1 MGIFDDK
8 NAGSEAGKA
17 LYSDAIALTL
27 YAYTP
32 TGQPLPATG
41 WAPIGATALGYQGNV
56 GAQGTFFGEKDG
68 FTSAEAEV
76 LGKYDAAGKLVGIGV
91 AFRGT
96 GGLGFSDTFG
106 DMKNNLLAA
115 VGPVDYA
122 KNYAKNAFDTLLKDV
137 AAFAIAHGLSA
148 KDVLISGHSL
158 GGLGVNSVAE
168 LSAGNWGGF
177 FKDAN
182 YVAFASPT
190 QSATGN
196 NVLNIG
202 YENDPV
208 FRALDGTTFSSG
220 SLGKHDGHQASA
232 TNNIVNFNE
241 NYASTAQNLVPFSIV
256 NPMSWSAHG
265 SVGYADGL
273 NRVIGS
279 SFYDLTSKDS
289 TLIVSNLEVSSRSK
303 TWVEDL
309 GRSGEPHTGSTFII
323 GTDSNDFLKGGAGND
338 FIEGRD
344 GNDRFRDDGGYNI
357 LLGGK
362 GSNTFELQ
370 KPLQNF
376 SFANDGDGTLYVRDA
391 YGGIS
396 LTRDIG
402 AIVSKESSGWWG
414 LTSKEITYTV
424 SANGLLNGSELT
436 HYNHSLNGDTYGNSL
451 AATVEGDWL
460 FGNAGNDL
468 LRSDK
473 SHVTFVGGAGNDV
486 MHSTGGGNN
495 TFLFSGAFGF
505 DAINGY
511 QGSDKLVFM
520 GVQGA
525 GQGYDYKQHA
535 TQSGHDTL
543 LKVGDFAVT
552 LVGVGLDNLSASSFT
567 FA

>member
-1 MGIFDDK
+1 MGLFDYK
-8 NAGSEAGKA
+8 NADGKA

-41 WAPIGATALGYQGNV
+41 WAPIGAKQLGYQGKV
-56 GAQGTFFGEKDG
+56 GAQGTFYGEKDG

-76 LGKYDAAGKLVGIGV
+76 LGKYDAAGKLIGIGI

-96 GGLGFSDTFG
+96 GGLGYSDTFG

-122 KNYAKNAFDTLLKDV
+122 TNYAKNAFDNLLKDV
-137 AAFAIAHGLSA
+137 AAFSIAHGLSA
-148 KDVLISGHSL
+148 KEVMVSGHSL
-158 GGLGVNSVAE
+158 GGLGVNSLAE
-168 LSAGNWGGF
+168 LSGSNWGGF

-182 YVAFASPT
+182 YIAFASPT

-208 FRALDGTTFSSG
+208 FRVLDGTTFSSG
-220 SLGKHDGHQASA
+220 SLGKHDGHQESA
-232 TNNIVNFNE
+232 TNNIVNFNDQ
-241 NYASTAQNLVPFSIV
+241 YASPSQNLVPFSIL
-256 NPMSWSAHG
+256 NPLNWSAHG
-265 SVGYADGL
+265 SLGYADGL
-273 NRVIGS
+273 NRVIDS
-279 SFYDLTSKDS
+279 RFYDLTDKDS
-289 TLIVSNLEVSSRSK
+289 TLIVSNLAESSRGK

-323 GTDSNDFLKGGAGND
+323 GTNSNDLLKGGAGND

-344 GNDRFRDDGGYNI
+344 GDDRFRDDGGYNL

-376 SFANDGDGTLYVRDA
+376 SVANDGDGTLYVRDA

-396 LTRDIG
+396 MTRDIG
-402 AIVSKESSGWWG
+402 ALVSKESGSWWG
-414 LTSKEITYTV
+414 SKEVTYSVT
-424 SANGLLNGSELT
+424 ANGLLNGGELT
-436 HYNHSLNGDTYGNSL
+436 HYNHSLNGDAYGNTL
-451 AATVEGDWL
+451 AASVDGDWL
-460 FGNAGNDL
+460 FGNAGDDL

-473 SHVTFVGGAGNDV
+473 SQVTFVGGAGNDV
-486 MHSTGGGNN
+486 MHASGGNN

-511 QGSDKLVFM
+511 QGSDKLVFL

-535 TQSGHDTL
+535 SQSGHDTV

-552 LVGVGLDNLSASSFT
+552 LVGVGLDSLSASGIT

>member
-1 MGIFDDK
+1 MGLFDYK
-8 NAGSEAGKA
+8 TAGGAAGKA

-32 TGQPLPATG
+32 TGKPLPATA
-41 WAPIGATALGYQGNV
+41 WAPIGATALGYQGKV
-56 GAQGTFFGEKDG
+56 SAQGSFFGEKDG

-76 LGKYDAAGKLVGIGV
+76 LGKYDAAGKLIGIGV

-96 GGLGFSDTFG
+96 GGLGYSDTFG
-106 DMKNNLLAA
+106 DIKNNLLAA
-115 VGPVDYA
+115 IGPVDYA

-137 AAFAIAHGLSA
+137 AAFAIAHGVGA

-168 LSAGNWGGF
+168 LSGDNWGGF
-177 FKDAN
+177 FKGAN

-190 QSATGN
+190 QSVSTS
-196 NVLNIG
+196 VLNIG

-220 SLGKHDGHQASA
+220 SVGKHDGYQASA
-232 TNNIVNFNE
+232 TNNIVNFNDH
-241 NYASTAQNLVPFSIV
+241 YASTAQNLVPFSIL

-265 SVGYADGL
+265 SLGYADGL
-273 NRVIGS
+273 NRVIDS
-279 SFYDLTSKDS
+279 KFYDLTSKDS
-289 TLIVSNLEVSSRSK
+289 TLIVSNLAVDSRGK

-323 GTDSNDFLKGGAGND
+323 GTDSNDLLKGGAGND

-402 AIVSKESSGWWG
+402 ALVSKEPGSWLGTKDVS
-414 LTSKEITYTV
+414 YTV
-424 SANGLLNGSELT
+424 TANGLLNGSELT
-436 HYNHSLNGDTYGNSL
+436 HYNHSLNGDAYGNTL
-451 AATVEGDWL
+451 AATLDGDWL
-460 FGNAGNDL
+460 FGNAGDDL

-486 MHSTGGGNN
+486 MHASGGNN
-495 TFLFSGAFGF
+495 TFLFSGAFGY

-543 LKVGDFAVT
+543 LKIGDFAVT
-552 LVGVGLDNLSASSFT
+552 LVGVGLDNLSASTIT

>member
-1 MGIFDDK
+1 MGLFDYK
-8 NAGSEAGKA
+8 NADGKA

-32 TGQPLPATG
+32 TGNPLPATA
-41 WAPIGATALGYQGNV
+41 WAPIGATQLGYQGKV
-56 GAQGTFFGEKDG
+56 GAQGTFYGEKEG

-76 LGKYDAAGKLVGIGV
+76 LGKYDVAGKLIGIGI

-96 GGLGFSDTFG
+96 GGLGYSDTFG

-122 KNYAKNAFDTLLKDV
+122 TNYAKNAFGNLLKDV

-148 KDVLISGHSL
+148 KDVMVSGHSL
-158 GGLGVNSVAE
+158 GGLGVNSLDE
-168 LSAGNWGGF
+168 LSGNNWGGF

-182 YVAFASPT
+182 YIAFASPT

-208 FRALDGTTFSSG
+208 FRVLDGTTFSSG
-220 SLGKHDGHQASA
+220 SLGKHDGHQDSA
-232 TNNIVNFNE
+232 TNNIVNFNDQ
-241 NYASTAQNLVPFSIV
+241 YASTAQNLVPFSIL
-256 NPMSWSAHG
+256 NPLNWSAHG
-265 SVGYADGL
+265 SLGYADGL
-273 NRVIGS
+273 NRVIDS
-279 SFYDLTSKDS
+279 RFYDLTDKDS
-289 TLIVSNLEVSSRSK
+289 TLIVSNLTEESRGK

-309 GRSGEPHTGSTFII
+309 GRSGEPHVGSTFII
-323 GTDSNDFLKGGAGND
+323 GTDSNDLLKGGAGND

-344 GNDRFRDDGGYNI
+344 GDDRFRDDGGYNL

-376 SFANDGDGTLYVRDA
+376 SFPNDGDGTLYVRDA
-391 YGGIS
+391 YGGLS
-396 LTRDIG
+396 MTRDIG
-402 AIVSKESSGWWG
+402 ALVSKEPGSWWG
-414 LTSKEITYTV
+414 SKEV
-424 SANGLLNGSELT
+424 SYSVTANGLLNGNELIQ
-436 HYNHSLNGDTYGNSL
+436 YNHSLNGDAYGNTL
-451 AATVEGDWL
+451 AASIDGDWL
-460 FGNAGNDL
+460 FGNAGDDL

-473 SHVTFVGGAGNDV
+473 SQVTFVGGAGNDV
-486 MHSTGGGNN
+486 MQASGGNN

-511 QGSDKLVFM
+511 QGSDKLLFM

-535 TQSGHDTL
+535 SQSGHDTV
-543 LKVGDFAVT
+543 LKIGDFAVT
-552 LVGVGLDNLSASSFT
+552 LIGVGVANLSDSSFV

>member
-1 MGIFDDK
+1 MGLFDYK
-8 NAGSEAGKA
+8 NAGSEAGKV

-27 YAYTP
+27 YAYAP
-32 TGQPLPATG
+32 TGQSLPANG
-41 WAPIGATALGYQGNV
+41 WAPIGANALGYQGKV
-56 GAQGTFFGEKDG
+56 GAQGTYFGEKDG

-76 LGKYDAAGKLVGIGV
+76 LGKYDAAGKLIGIGI

-96 GGLGFSDTFG
+96 GGLGYNDTFG

-122 KNYAKNAFDTLLKDV
+122 THYAKNAFDTLLGKV
-137 AAFAIAHGLSA
+137 AAFAIAYGLSA
-148 KDVLISGHSL
+148 EDVLVSGHSL

-168 LSAGNWGGF
+168 LSGNNWGGF
-177 FKDAN
+177 YKDAS

-190 QSATGN
+190 QSSTGN

-208 FRALDGTTFSSG
+208 FRVLDGTTFSSG
-220 SLGKHDGHQASA
+220 SLGKHDAHQASA
-232 TNNIVNFNE
+232 TNNIVNFNDH
-241 NYASTAQNLVPFSIV
+241 YASTAQNLVPFSIL
-256 NPMSWSAHG
+256 NPLNWSAHG
-265 SVGYADGL
+265 SLGYADGL
-273 NRVIGS
+273 NRVIDS
-279 SFYDLTSKDS
+279 RFYELTDKDS
-289 TLIVSNLEVSSRSK
+289 TLIVSNLSQSARGS

-323 GTDSNDFLKGGAGND
+323 GTDSGDLLKGGFGND

-344 GNDRFRDDGGYNI
+344 GNDRFRDDGGFNI
-357 LLGGK
+357 LSGGK
-362 GSNTFELQ
+362 GVNTFELQ

-376 SFANDGDGTLYVRDA
+376 SIANDGDGTLFVRDA

-396 LTRDIG
+396 MTRDIG
-402 AIVSKESSGWWG
+402 ALVGKESGSWWGSKEV
-414 LTSKEITYTV
+414 TYSVT
-424 SANGLLNGSELT
+424 ANGLLNDSELT
-436 HYNHSLNGDTYGNSL
+436 HYNHSLNGDALGNTLVAS
-451 AATVEGDWL
+451 VEGDWL
-460 FGNAGNDL
+460 FGHGGDDL

-473 SHVTFVGGAGNDV
+473 GQVTFVGGAGNDV
-486 MHSTGGGNN
+486 LHSGVGSN

-520 GVQGA
+520 GVEGA
-525 GQGYDYKQHA
+525 GQGYDYRQHA
-535 TQSGHDTL
+535 SQAGQDTL
-543 LKVGDFAVT
+543 LKVGDFSVT
-552 LVGVGLDNLSASSFT
+552 LVGVGLDNLSASGFV

>member
-1 MGIFDDK
+1 MGLFDYK
-8 NAGSEAGKA
+8 NAGGAAGKA

-41 WAPIGATALGYQGNV
+41 WAPIGATALGYQGKV
-56 GAQGTFFGEKDG
+56 SAQGSFFGEKDG

-76 LGKYDAAGKLVGIGV
+76 LGKYDAAGKLIGIGV

-96 GGLGFSDTFG
+96 GGLGYSDTFG
-106 DMKNNLLAA
+106 DIKNNLLAA
-115 VGPVDYA
+115 IGPVDYA

-137 AAFAIAHGLSA
+137 AAFAMAHGLSA

-168 LSAGNWGGF
+168 LSGDNWGGF
-177 FKDAN
+177 FKGAN

-190 QSATGN
+190 QSVST

-220 SLGKHDGHQASA
+220 SVGKHDGYQASA
-232 TNNIVNFNE
+232 TNNIVNFNDH
-241 NYASTAQNLVPFSIV
+241 YASTAQNLVPFSIL

-265 SVGYADGL
+265 SLGYADGL
-273 NRVIGS
+273 NRVIDS
-279 SFYDLTSKDS
+279 KFYDLTSKDS
-289 TLIVSNLEVSSRSK
+289 TLIVSNLTVDSRGK

-323 GTDSNDFLKGGAGND
+323 GTDSNDLLKGGAGND

-402 AIVSKESSGWWG
+402 ALVSKEPGSWLG
-414 LTSKEITYTV
+414 TKDVTYNVT
-424 SANGLLNGSELT
+424 ANGLLNGTELT
-436 HYNHSLNGDTYGNSL
+436 HYNHSLNGDAYGNTL
-451 AATVEGDWL
+451 AATVDGDWL
-460 FGNAGNDL
+460 FGNAGDDL

-486 MHSTGGGNN
+486 MHASGGNN

-511 QGSDKLVFM
+511 QGGDKLVFM

-535 TQSGHDTL
+535 TQSGHDTV
-543 LKVGDFAVT
+543 LKIGDFAVT
-552 LVGVGLDNLSASSFT
+552 LVGVGLDNLSASGIT

>member
-1 MGIFDDK
+1 MGLFDYK
-8 NAGSEAGKA
+8 NADGKA

-41 WAPIGATALGYQGNV
+41 WAPIGATQLGYQGKV
-56 GAQGTFFGEKDG
+56 GAQGTFYGEKDG

-76 LGKYDAAGKLVGIGV
+76 LGKYDGAGKLIGIGI

-96 GGLGFSDTFG
+96 GGLGYSDTFG

-122 KNYAKNAFDTLLKDV
+122 TNYAKNAFDNLLKDV
-137 AAFAIAHGLSA
+137 AAFAIAHGLGA
-148 KDVLISGHSL
+148 RDVLV
-158 GGLGVNSVAE
+158 GGLGVNSLAE
-168 LSAGNWGGF
+168 LSGNNWGGF
-177 FKDAN
+177 FKEAN

-208 FRALDGTTFSSG
+208 FRVLDGTTFSSG
-220 SLGKHDGHQASA
+220 SLGKHDGHQDSA
-232 TNNIVNFNE
+232 TNNIVNFNDQ
-241 NYASTAQNLVPFSIV
+241 YASTAQNLVPFSIL
-256 NPMSWSAHG
+256 NPLNWSAHG
-265 SVGYADGL
+265 SLGYADGL
-273 NRVIGS
+273 NRVIDS
-279 SFYDLTSKDS
+279 RFYDLTDKDS
-289 TLIVSNLEVSSRSK
+289 TLIVSNLTEESRGK

-309 GRSGEPHTGSTFII
+309 GRSGEPHVGSTFII
-323 GTDSNDFLKGGAGND
+323 GTDSNDLLKGGAGND

-344 GNDRFRDDGGYNI
+344 GDDRFRDDGGYNL

-376 SFANDGDGTLYVRDA
+376 SVANDGDGTLYVRDA
-391 YGGIS
+391 YGGLS
-396 LTRDIG
+396 MTRDIG
-402 AIVSKESSGWWG
+402 ALVSKEPGSWWG
-414 LTSKEITYTV
+414 SKEV
-424 SANGLLNGSELT
+424 SYSVTANGLLNGNELIQ
-436 HYNHSLNGDTYGNSL
+436 YNHSLNGDAYGNTL
-451 AATVEGDWL
+451 AASIDGDWL
-460 FGNAGNDL
+460 FGNAGDDL

-473 SHVTFVGGAGNDV
+473 SQVTFVGGAGNDV
-486 MHSTGGGNN
+486 MQASGGNN

-511 QGSDKLVFM
+511 QGSDKLLFM
-520 GVQGA
+520 GVEGA

-535 TQSGHDTL
+535 SQSGQDTV
-543 LKVGDFAVT
+543 LKIGDFAVT
-552 LVGVGLDNLSASSFT
+552 LVGVGLDNLSASGIT

>member
-1 MGIFDDK
+1 MGLFDYK
-8 NAGSEAGKA
+8 NAGSAAGKA

-32 TGQPLPATG
+32 TGQPLPATA
-41 WAPIGATALGYQGNV
+41 WAPIGAAALGYQGKV
-56 GAQGTFFGEKDG
+56 GPQGTFYGEKDG
-68 FTSAEAEV
+68 FTSAEAEI
-76 LGKYDAAGKLVGIGV
+76 LGKYDGAGQLIGLGI

-96 GGLGFSDTFG
+96 GGLGYSDTFG

-115 VGPVDYA
+115 VGPADYA
-122 KNYAKNAFDTLLKDV
+122 SNYAKNAFDTLLKSV

-148 KDVLISGHSL
+148 KDVLVSGHSL
-158 GGLGVNSVAE
+158 GGLGVNSLAE
-168 LSAGNWGGF
+168 LSGNNWGGF

-182 YVAFASPT
+182 YIAFASPT

-208 FRALDGTTFSSG
+208 FRVLDGTTFSSG
-220 SLGKHDGHQASA
+220 SLGKHDGHQDSA
-232 TNNIVNFNE
+232 TNNIVNFNDQ
-241 NYASTAQNLVPFSIV
+241 YASTAQNLVPFSIL
-256 NPMSWSAHG
+256 NPLNWSAHG
-265 SVGYADGL
+265 SLGYADGL
-273 NRVIGS
+273 NRVIDS
-279 SFYDLTSKDS
+279 RFYDLTDKDS
-289 TLIVSNLEVSSRSK
+289 TLIVSNLSESSRGT

-323 GTDSNDFLKGGAGND
+323 GTDSNDWLKGGAGND

-344 GNDRFRDDGGYNI
+344 GNDRFRDDGGYNL

-396 LTRDIG
+396 MTRDIG
-402 AIVSKESSGWWG
+402 ALVSKESGSWWG
-414 LTSKEITYTV
+414 SKEVTYNVT
-424 SANGLLNGSELT
+424 ANGLLNGTELT
-436 HYNHSLNGDTYGNSL
+436 HYNHSLNGDAYGNTLVAS
-451 AATVEGDWL
+451 VDGDWL
-460 FGNAGNDL
+460 FGNAGDDL

-473 SHVTFVGGAGNDV
+473 SHVTFVGGTGNDV
-486 MHSTGGGNN
+486 MHASGGGN

-525 GQGYDYKQHA
+525 GQGYDYTQHA
-535 TQSGHDTL
+535 SQAGNDTV
-543 LKVGDFAVT
+543 LKIGDYAVT
-552 LVGVGLDNLSASSFT
+552 LVGVGLDNLSASGIT

>member
-1 MGIFDDK
+1 MGIFDYKQAD
-8 NAGSEAGKA
+8 GKA
-17 LYSDAIALTL
+17 LYSDGIALTL

-32 TGQPLPATG
+32 TGQPLPATA
-41 WAPIGATALGYQGNV
+41 WAPIQAAALGYQGKV
-56 GAQGTFFGEKDG
+56 GAQGTFYGEKAG

-76 LGKYDAAGKLVGIGV
+76 LGKYDAAGKLIGIGI

-96 GGLGFSDTFG
+96 GGLGYVDTFG

-115 VGPVDYA
+115 IGPVDYA
-122 KNYAKNAFDTLLKDV
+122 KSYTKNAFDTLLKDV
-137 AAFAIAHGLSA
+137 AAFAIAHGITA
-148 KDVLISGHSL
+148 KDVLVSGHSL
-158 GGLGVNSVAE
+158 GGLGVNSLAE
-168 LSAGNWGGF
+168 LSANNWGGF

-190 QSATGN
+190 QSATGDR
-196 NVLNIG
+196 VLNIG

-208 FRALDGTTFSSG
+208 FRVLDGTTFSSG

-232 TNNIVNFNE
+232 TNNIVNFNDQ
-241 NYASTAQNLVPFSIV
+241 YASTAQNLLPSSIL
-256 NPMSWSAHG
+256 NPLNWSAHG
-265 SVGYADGL
+265 SLGYADGL
-273 NRVIGS
+273 NRVIDS
-279 SFYDLTSKDS
+279 HFYDLTSKDS
-289 TLIVSNLEVSSRSK
+289 TLVVSNLTESARGK

-309 GRSGEPHTGSTFII
+309 GRSGEPHIGSTFII
-323 GTDSNDFLKGGAGND
+323 GTDSNDLLKGGAGND

-362 GSNTFELQ
+362 GSNTLELQ

-376 SFANDGDGTLYVRDA
+376 SVANDGDGTLYVRDA

-396 LTRDIG
+396 MTRDIG
-402 AIVSKESSGWWG
+402 ALVGKESGSWWS
-414 LTSKEITYTV
+414 TQDVTYNVT
-424 SANGLLNGSELT
+424 ANGLLNGTELT
-436 HYNHSLNGDTYGNSL
+436 HYNHSLNGDAYGNTLTASID
-451 AATVEGDWL
+451 GDWL
-460 FGNAGNDL
+460 FGNAGDDL

-473 SHVTFVGGAGNDV
+473 SHVTFVGGTGNDV
-486 MHSTGGGNN
+486 MHTVGGQN

-505 DAINGY
+505 DSINGY

-520 GVQGA
+520 GIQGA

-535 TQSGHDTL
+535 SQSGHDTVL
-543 LKVGDFAVT
+543 EVGDFAVT
-552 LVGVGLDNLSASSFT
+552 LVGVGLDSLSASGIT

>member
-1 MGIFDDK
+1 MGLFDYK
-8 NAGSEAGKA
+8 NTGSAAGKA

-32 TGQPLPATG
+32 TGKPLPATG
-41 WAPIGATALGYQGNV
+41 WAPIAATALGYQGKV

-76 LGKYDAAGKLVGIGV
+76 LGKYDAAGKLIGMGV

-96 GGLGFSDTFG
+96 GGLGYSDTFG
-106 DMKNNLLAA
+106 DIKNNLLAA

-137 AAFAIAHGLSA
+137 AAFAIAHGLGA

-168 LSAGNWGGF
+168 LSGNNWGGF

-190 QSATGN
+190 QSAS
-196 NVLNIG
+196 VLNIG

-220 SLGKHDGHQASA
+220 SVGKHDDDKASA
-232 TNNIVNFNE
+232 TNNIVNFNDH
-241 NYASTAQNLVPFSIV
+241 YASTAQNLVPFSIL
-256 NPMSWSAHG
+256 NPLSWSAHG
-265 SVGYADGL
+265 SLGYADGL

-289 TLIVSNLEVSSRSK
+289 TLIVSTLEESSRSK

-309 GRSGEPHTGSTFII
+309 GRSGQPHVGTTFII
-323 GTDSNDFLKGGAGND
+323 GTDSSDLLKGGAGND

-362 GSNTFELQ
+362 GSNAFELQ

-414 LTSKEITYTV
+414 LTSKEITYSV
-424 SANGLLNGSELT
+424 SANGLLNGSQLT
-436 HYNHSLNGDTYGNSL
+436 HYNHSLNGDAYGNTL
-451 AATVEGDWL
+451 AATVDGDWL
-460 FGNAGNDL
+460 FGNAGDDL

-535 TQSGHDTL
+535 SQSGHDTV
-543 LKVGDFAVT
+543 LKIGDFAVT

>member
-1 MGIFDDK
+1 MGLFDYK
-8 NAGSEAGKA
+8 NAGGAAGKA

-32 TGQPLPATG
+32 TGKPLPATA
-41 WAPIGATALGYQGNV
+41 WAPIGATALGYQGKV
-56 GAQGTFFGEKDG
+56 SAQGSFFGEKDG

-76 LGKYDAAGKLVGIGV
+76 LGKYDAAGKLIGIGV

-96 GGLGFSDTFG
+96 GGLGYSDTFG
-106 DMKNNLLAA
+106 DIKNNLLAA
-115 VGPVDYA
+115 IGPVDYA

-137 AAFAIAHGLSA
+137 AAFAIAHGVGA

-168 LSAGNWGGF
+168 LSGGNWGGF
-177 FKDAN
+177 FKEAN

-190 QSATGN
+190 QSIST

-208 FRALDGTTFSSG
+208 FRALDGTTFSTG
-220 SLGKHDGHQASA
+220 SVGKHDGYQASA
-232 TNNIVNFNE
+232 TNNIVNFNDH
-241 NYASTAQNLVPFSIV
+241 YASTAQNLVPFSIL

-265 SVGYADGL
+265 SLGYADGL
-273 NRVIGS
+273 NREIDS
-279 SFYDLTSKDS
+279 KFYDLTSKDS
-289 TLIVSNLEVSSRSK
+289 TLIVSNLAVDSRGK

-309 GRSGEPHTGSTFII
+309 GRSGEPHIGSTFII
-323 GTDSNDFLKGGAGND
+323 GTDSNDLLKGGAGND

-402 AIVSKESSGWWG
+402 AIVSKEPGSWLG
-414 LTSKEITYTV
+414 SKDV
-424 SANGLLNGSELT
+424 SYNVTANGLLNGSELT
-436 HYNHSLNGDTYGNSL
+436 HYNHSLNGDAYGNTL
-451 AATVEGDWL
+451 AATVDGDWL
-460 FGNAGNDL
+460 FGNAGDDL

-486 MHSTGGGNN
+486 MHASGGNN

-552 LVGVGLDNLSASSFT
+552 LVGVGLDNLSTSSFT

>member
-1 MGIFDDK
+1 MGLFDYK
-8 NAGSEAGKA
+8 NAGSAAGKA

-32 TGQPLPATG
+32 TGQPLPATA
-41 WAPIGATALGYQGNV
+41 WAPIGAAALGYQGKV
-56 GAQGTFFGEKDG
+56 GPQGTFYGEKDG
-68 FTSAEAEV
+68 FTSAEAEI
-76 LGKYDAAGKLVGIGV
+76 LGKYDGAGQLIGLGI

-96 GGLGFSDTFG
+96 GGLGYSDTFG

-115 VGPVDYA
+115 VGPADYA
-122 KNYAKNAFDTLLKDV
+122 SNYAKNAFDTLLKSV

-148 KDVLISGHSL
+148 TDVLVSGHSL
-158 GGLGVNSVAE
+158 GGLGVNSLAE
-168 LSAGNWGGF
+168 LSGNNWGGF

-182 YVAFASPT
+182 YIAFASPT

-208 FRALDGTTFSSG
+208 FRVLDGTTFSSG
-220 SLGKHDGHQASA
+220 SLGKHDGHQDSA
-232 TNNIVNFNE
+232 TNNIVNFNDQ
-241 NYASTAQNLVPFSIV
+241 YASTAQNLVPFSIL
-256 NPMSWSAHG
+256 NPLNWSAHG
-265 SVGYADGL
+265 SLGYADGL
-273 NRVIGS
+273 NRVIDS
-279 SFYDLTSKDS
+279 RFYDLTDKDS
-289 TLIVSNLEVSSRSK
+289 TLIVSNLSESSRGT

-323 GTDSNDFLKGGAGND
+323 GTDSNDWLKGGAGND

-344 GNDRFRDDGGYNI
+344 GNDRFRDDGGYNL

-376 SFANDGDGTLYVRDA
+376 SFAHDGDGTLYVRDA

-396 LTRDIG
+396 MTRDIG
-402 AIVSKESSGWWG
+402 ALVSKESGSWWG
-414 LTSKEITYTV
+414 SKEVTYNVT
-424 SANGLLNGSELT
+424 ANGLLNGTELT
-436 HYNHSLNGDTYGNSL
+436 HYNHSLNGDAFSNTLVAS
-451 AATVEGDWL
+451 VDGDWL
-460 FGNAGNDL
+460 FGNAGDDL

-473 SHVTFVGGAGNDV
+473 SHVTFVGGTGNDV
-486 MHSTGGGNN
+486 MHASGGGN

-525 GQGYDYKQHA
+525 GQGYDYTQHA
-535 TQSGHDTL
+535 SQAGNDTV
-543 LKVGDFAVT
+543 LKIGDYAVT
-552 LVGVGLDNLSASSFT
+552 LVGVGLDNLSASGIT

>member
-1 MGIFDDK
+1 MGLFDYK
-8 NAGSEAGKA
+8 NAGSAAGKA

-32 TGQPLPATG
+32 TGQPLPATA
-41 WAPIGATALGYQGNV
+41 WAPIGAAALGYQGKV
-56 GAQGTFFGEKDG
+56 GPQGTFYGEKDG
-68 FTSAEAEV
+68 FTSAEAEI
-76 LGKYDAAGKLVGIGV
+76 LGKYDGAGQLIGLGI

-96 GGLGFSDTFG
+96 GGLGYSDTFG

-115 VGPVDYA
+115 VGPADYA
-122 KNYAKNAFDTLLKDV
+122 SNYAKNAFDTLLKSV

-148 KDVLISGHSL
+148 KDVLVSGHSL
-158 GGLGVNSVAE
+158 GGLGVNSLAE
-168 LSAGNWGGF
+168 LSGNNWGGF

-182 YVAFASPT
+182 YIAFASPT

-208 FRALDGTTFSSG
+208 FRVLDGTTFSSG
-220 SLGKHDGHQASA
+220 SLGKHDGHQDSA
-232 TNNIVNFNE
+232 TNNIVNFNDQ
-241 NYASTAQNLVPFSIV
+241 YASTAQNLVPFSIL
-256 NPMSWSAHG
+256 NPLNWSAHG
-265 SVGYADGL
+265 SLGYADGL
-273 NRVIGS
+273 NRVIDS
-279 SFYDLTSKDS
+279 RFYDLTDKDS
-289 TLIVSNLEVSSRSK
+289 TLIVSNLSESSRGT

-323 GTDSNDFLKGGAGND
+323 GTDSNDWLKGGAGND

-344 GNDRFRDDGGYNI
+344 GNDRFRDDGGYNL

-396 LTRDIG
+396 MTRDIG
-402 AIVSKESSGWWG
+402 ALVSKESGSWWG
-414 LTSKEITYTV
+414 SKEVTYNVT
-424 SANGLLNGSELT
+424 ANGLLNGTELT
-436 HYNHSLNGDTYGNSL
+436 HYNHSLNGDAFSNTLVAS
-451 AATVEGDWL
+451 VDGDWL
-460 FGNAGNDL
+460 FGNAGDDL

-473 SHVTFVGGAGNDV
+473 SHVTFVGGTGNDV
-486 MHSTGGGNN
+486 MHASGGGN

-525 GQGYDYKQHA
+525 GQGYDYTQHA
-535 TQSGHDTL
+535 SQAGNDTV
-543 LKVGDFAVT
+543 LKIGDYAVT
-552 LVGVGLDNLSASSFT
+552 LVGVGLDNLSASGIT

>member
-1 MGIFDDK
+1 MGLFDYKQAD
-8 NAGSEAGKA
+8 GKA

-32 TGQPLPATG
+32 TGQPLPTTA
-41 WAPIGATALGYQGNV
+41 WAPIQAAALGYQGKV
-56 GAQGTFFGEKDG
+56 GTQGTFYGEKDG

-76 LGKYDAAGKLVGIGV
+76 LGKYDAAGKLIGIGI

-96 GGLGFSDTFG
+96 GGLGYGDTFG

-115 VGPVDYA
+115 IGPVDYA
-122 KNYAKNAFDTLLKDV
+122 KNYTKNAFDTLLKDI
-137 AAFAIAHGLSA
+137 AAFAIAHSITA
-148 KDVLISGHSL
+148 KDVLVSGHSL
-158 GGLGVNSVAE
+158 GGLGVNSLAE
-168 LSAGNWGGF
+168 LSGNNWGGF

-208 FRALDGTTFSSG
+208 FRVLDGTTFSSG
-220 SLGKHDGHQASA
+220 SLGKHDGHQESA
-232 TNNIVNFNE
+232 TDNIVNFNDQ
-241 NYASTAQNLVPFSIV
+241 YASTAQNLVPFSIL
-256 NPMSWSAHG
+256 NPLNWSAHG
-265 SVGYADGL
+265 SLGYADGL
-273 NRVIGS
+273 NRVIDS

-289 TLIVSNLEVSSRSK
+289 TLIVSNLTESARGK

-309 GRSGEPHTGSTFII
+309 GRSGELHTGSTFII
-323 GTDSNDFLKGGAGND
+323 GTDSNDLLKGGAGND

-362 GSNTFELQ
+362 GSNTLELQ

-376 SFANDGDGTLYVRDA
+376 SVANDGDGTLYVRDA

-396 LTRDIG
+396 MTRDIG
-402 AIVSKESSGWWG
+402 ALVGKESGSWWS
-414 LTSKEITYTV
+414 TQDVTYNVT
-424 SANGLLNGSELT
+424 ANGLLNGTELT
-436 HYNHSLNGDTYGNSL
+436 HYNHSLNGDAYGNSL
-451 AATVEGDWL
+451 AASVDGDWL
-460 FGNAGNDL
+460 FGNAGDDL

-473 SHVTFVGGAGNDV
+473 SHVTFVGGTGNDA
-486 MHSTGGGNN
+486 MHTAGGQN

-511 QGSDKLVFM
+511 QGSDKLVFV

-525 GQGYDYKQHA
+525 GQGYDYTQHVSQA
-535 TQSGHDTL
+535 GHDTV

-552 LVGVGLDNLSASSFT
+552 LVGVGLDSLSASGIT

>member
-1 MGIFDDK
+1 MGLFDYKQAD
-8 NAGSEAGKA
+8 GKA

-32 TGQPLPATG
+32 TGQPLPATA
-41 WAPIGATALGYQGNV
+41 WVPIQAAALGYQGKV
-56 GAQGTFFGEKDG
+56 GAQGTFYGETVG

-76 LGKYDAAGKLVGIGV
+76 LGKYDASGKLIGIGI

-96 GGLGFSDTFG
+96 GGLGYGDTFG

-115 VGPVDYA
+115 IGPVDYA
-122 KNYAKNAFDTLLKDV
+122 KNYTKSAFDTLLKDV
-137 AAFAIAHGLSA
+137 AAFAIAHGITA
-148 KDVLISGHSL
+148 KDVLVSGHSL
-158 GGLGVNSVAE
+158 GGLGVNSLAE
-168 LSAGNWGGF
+168 LSGNNWGGF

-208 FRALDGTTFSSG
+208 FRVLDGTTFSSG
-220 SLGKHDGHQASA
+220 SLGKHDGHQESA
-232 TNNIVNFNE
+232 TNNIVNFNDQ
-241 NYASTAQNLVPFSIV
+241 YVSTAQNLVPFSIL
-256 NPMSWSAHG
+256 NPLNWSAHG
-265 SVGYADGL
+265 SLGYADGL
-273 NRVIGS
+273 NRVIDS
-279 SFYDLTSKDS
+279 RFYDLTSKDS
-289 TLIVSNLEVSSRSK
+289 TLIVSNLTESARGK

-323 GTDSNDFLKGGAGND
+323 GTDSNDLLKGGSGND

-362 GSNTFELQ
+362 GSNTLELQ

-376 SFANDGDGTLYVRDA
+376 SVANDGDGTLYVRDA

-396 LTRDIG
+396 MTRDIG
-402 AIVSKESSGWWG
+402 ALVGKESGSWWS
-414 LTSKEITYTV
+414 TQDVTYNVT
-424 SANGLLNGSELT
+424 ANGLLNGTELT
-436 HYNHSLNGDTYGNSL
+436 HYNHLLNGDAYGNSL
-451 AATVEGDWL
+451 AASVDGDWL
-460 FGNAGNDL
+460 FGNAGDDL

-473 SHVTFVGGAGNDV
+473 SHVTFVGGTGNDV
-486 MHSTGGGNN
+486 MHTTGDQN

-511 QGSDKLVFM
+511 QGNDKLVFM
-520 GVQGA
+520 GIQGA

-535 TQSGHDTL
+535 SQSGHDTV

-552 LVGVGLDNLSASSFT
+552 LVGVGLDSLSASGIT

>member
-1 MGIFDDK
+1 MGLFDYK
-8 NAGSEAGKA
+8 SAGSEAGKA

-32 TGQPLPATG
+32 TGQPLPATA
-41 WAPIGATALGYQGNV
+41 WAPIGAAALGYQGNV
-56 GAQGTFFGEKDG
+56 GVQGTFYGEKDG
-68 FTSAEAEV
+68 FTSAEAEI
-76 LGKYDAAGKLVGIGV
+76 LGKYDGAGKLIGIGI

-96 GGLGFSDTFG
+96 GGLGYSDTFG

-122 KNYAKNAFDTLLKDV
+122 TNYAKNAFDTLLKSV

-148 KDVLISGHSL
+148 KDVLVSGHSL
-158 GGLGVNSVAE
+158 GGLGVNSLAE
-168 LSAGNWGGF
+168 LSGNNWGGF

-182 YVAFASPT
+182 YIAFASPT

-208 FRALDGTTFSSG
+208 FRVLDGTTFSSG
-220 SLGKHDGHQASA
+220 SLGKHDGHQESA
-232 TNNIVNFNE
+232 TNNIVNFNDQ
-241 NYASTAQNLVPFSIV
+241 YASTAQNLVPFSIL
-256 NPMSWSAHG
+256 NPLNWSAHG
-265 SVGYADGL
+265 SLGYADGL
-273 NRVIGS
+273 NRVIDS
-279 SFYDLTSKDS
+279 RFYDLTDKDS
-289 TLIVSNLEVSSRSK
+289 TLIVSNLSESSRGS

-323 GTDSNDFLKGGAGND
+323 GTDSNDLLKGGAGND

-344 GNDRFRDDGGYNI
+344 GNDRFRDDGGYNL

-376 SFANDGDGTLYVRDA
+376 SVANDGDGTLYVRDA

-396 LTRDIG
+396 MTRDIG
-402 AIVSKESSGWWG
+402 ALVSKESGSWWG
-414 LTSKEITYTV
+414 SKDITYNVT
-424 SANGLLNGSELT
+424 ANGLLNGSELT
-436 HYNHSLNGDTYGNSL
+436 HYNHSLNGDAYGNTL
-451 AATVEGDWL
+451 AATQDGDWL
-460 FGNAGNDL
+460 FGNAGDDL

-486 MHSTGGGNN
+486 MHASGGGNN

-525 GQGYDYKQHA
+525 GQGYDYTQHA
-535 TQSGHDTL
+535 SQAGNDTV
-543 LKVGDFAVT
+543 LKIGDYAVT
-552 LVGVGLDNLSASSFT
+552 LVGVGLDNLSVSGIT

>member
-1 MGIFDDK
+1 MGLFDYK

-32 TGQPLPATG
+32 TGQPLPAGG
-41 WAPIGATALGYQGNV
+41 WAPISATTLGYQGKV

-68 FTSAEAEV
+68 FTSAEAEI
-76 LGKYDAAGKLVGIGV
+76 LGKYDGTGNLIGLGI

-96 GGLGFSDTFG
+96 GGLGYSDTFG

-122 KNYAKNAFDTLLKDV
+122 SNYAKNAFDNLLKSV

-148 KDVLISGHSL
+148 KDVLVSGHSL
-158 GGLGVNSVAE
+158 GGLGVNSLAQ
-168 LSAGNWGGF
+168 LSGNNWGGF

-182 YVAFASPT
+182 YIAFASPT
-190 QSATGN
+190 QSATGD

-208 FRALDGTTFSSG
+208 FRVLDGTTFNNG
-220 SLGKHDGHQASA
+220 SLGKHDAHQPSA
-232 TNNIVNFNE
+232 TNNIVNFNDH
-241 NYASTAQNLVPFSIV
+241 YASTAQNLVPFSIL
-256 NPMSWSAHG
+256 NPLNWSAHG
-265 SVGYADGL
+265 SLGYADGL
-273 NRVIGS
+273 NRVIDS
-279 SFYDLTSKDS
+279 AFYDLTGKDS
-289 TLIVSNLEVSSRSK
+289 TLIVSNLSASSRGA

-309 GRSGEPHTGSTFII
+309 GRSGEPHGGSTFII
-323 GTDSNDFLKGGAGND
+323 GTDSNDLLKGGAGND

-344 GNDRFRDDGGYNI
+344 GDDRFRDDGGFNL

-362 GSNTFELQ
+362 GNNTFELL

-376 SFANDGDGTLYVRDA
+376 SIANDGDGTLFVRDA

-402 AIVSKESSGWWG
+402 ALVSQESGSWWS
-414 LTSKEITYTV
+414 SKDITWSVTD
-424 SANGLLNGSELT
+424 NGLLNGSELT
-436 HYNHSLNGDTYGNSL
+436 RYSHSQNGDAQGNTLL
-451 AATVEGDWL
+451 AGVEGDWL
-460 FGNAGNDL
+460 FGNGGDDL

-473 SHVTFVGGAGNDV
+473 GHVTFVGGTGNDV
-486 MHSTGGGNN
+486 MHSTGDGSN
-495 TFLFSGAFGF
+495 TYLFSGAFGF

-511 QGSDKLVFM
+511 QGSDTLVFR
-520 GVQGA
+520 GVEGT
-525 GQGYDYKQHA
+525 GQGYDYRQHA
-535 TQSGHDTL
+535 SQAGQDTV
-543 LKVGDFAVT
+543 LKIGDFSVT
-552 LVGVGLDNLSASSFT
+552 LVGVGLDNLSASGFV

>member
-1 MGIFDDK
+1 MGLFDYKKAD
-8 NAGSEAGKA
+8 GKA

-27 YAYTP
+27 YSYTP
-32 TGQPLPATG
+32 TGQPLPGTG
-41 WAPIGATALGYQGNV
+41 WAPLGASALGYQGKTD
-56 GAQGTFFGEKDG
+56 AKGTFFGEKDG

-76 LGKYDAAGKLVGIGV
+76 LGKYDAAGKLIGIGV

-96 GGLGFSDTFG
+96 GGLSYSDTFG

-115 VGPVDYA
+115 IGPVDYA
-122 KNYAKNAFDTLLKDV
+122 KNYAKNAFDNLLKSV
-137 AAFAIAHGLSA
+137 AAFASAHGIAA

-168 LSAGNWGGF
+168 LSTSDWGGF

-182 YVAFASPT
+182 YISFASPT
-190 QSATGN
+190 QSSTGT

-208 FRALDGTTFSSG
+208 FRVLDGTTFSTASM
-220 SLGKHDGHQASA
+220 GKHDKPHDS
-232 TNNIVNFNE
+232 TTDNIVNFND

-256 NPMSWSAHG
+256 NPLNWSAH
-265 SVGYADGL
+265 SSLGYADGL
-273 NRVIGS
+273 NRVIDS
-279 SFYDLTSKDS
+279 KFYNLTSQDS
-289 TLIVSNLEVSSRSK
+289 TIIVSNLEASSRGK

-323 GTDSNDFLKGGAGND
+323 GTDSNDWLKGGAGND
-338 FIEGRD
+338 FLEGRAGD
-344 GNDRFRDDGGYNI
+344 DLFRDDGGFNI
-357 LLGGK
+357 LLGGQ
-362 GSNTFELQ
+362 GHNTFDLQ

-396 LTRDIG
+396 MTRDIG
-402 AIVSKESSGWWG
+402 AIVSKESGSMWS
-414 LTSKEITYTV
+414 SKEITWTV
-424 SANGLLNGSELT
+424 TAKGLANGAELT
-436 HYNHSLNGDTYGNSL
+436 QYNHSLNGGALGDTL
-451 AATVEGDWL
+451 KATADGDWL
-460 FGNAGNDL
+460 FGLGGDDHL
-468 LRSDK
+468 VSDK
-473 SHVTFVGGAGNDV
+473 AHVTFVGGAGNDV
-486 MHSTGGGNN
+486 MNAVGGNN

-505 DAINGY
+505 DSINGY

-535 TQSGHDTL
+535 SQSGADTV
-543 LKVGDFAVT
+543 LKIGDYAVT
-552 LVGVGLDNLSASSFT
+552 LIGVGVANLSDSSFV

>member
-1 MGIFDDK
+1 MGLFDYK
-8 NAGSEAGKA
+8 NAGGSAGKE

-32 TGQPLPATG
+32 TGQPLPAG
-41 WAPIGATALGYQGNV
+41 AWAPIGATALGYHGKV

-76 LGKYDAAGKLVGIGV
+76 LGKYDAAGKLIGLGV

-96 GGLGFSDTFG
+96 GGLGYGDTFG
-106 DMKNNLLAA
+106 DLKNNLLAA
-115 VGPVDYA
+115 IGPVDYA
-122 KNYAKNAFDTLLKDV
+122 KNYAKNAFDGLLKDV
-137 AAFAIAHGLSA
+137 AAFAVAHGIGA
-148 KDVLISGHSL
+148 KDVLVSGHSL

-168 LSAGNWGGF
+168 LSGDNWGGF
-177 FKDAN
+177 FKEAN

-190 QSATGN
+190 QSAH
-196 NVLNIG
+196 VMNIG

-220 SLGKHDGHQASA
+220 SLGKHDGYQASA
-232 TNNIVNFNE
+232 TNNIVNFNDH
-241 NYASTAQNLVPFSIV
+241 YASTAQNLTPFSIL
-256 NPMSWSAHG
+256 NPLSWSAHG
-265 SVGYADGL
+265 SLGYADGL
-273 NRVIGS
+273 NRVIDS
-279 SFYDLTSKDS
+279 AFHDLTSKDS
-289 TLIVSNLEVSSRSK
+289 TLIVSNLQQDSRGK

-323 GTDSNDFLKGGAGND
+323 GTDSSDLLKGGAGND

-344 GNDRFRDDGGYNI
+344 GDDRFRDDGGYNI

-362 GSNTFELQ
+362 GHNTFELQ
-370 KPLQNF
+370 KPLQNV

-402 AIVSKESSGWWG
+402 ALVSKEPGAWFG
-414 LTSKEITYTV
+414 NKDVTHTV
-424 SANGLLNGSELT
+424 SADGLLNGTALT
-436 HYNHSLNGDTYGNSL
+436 HYNHSLNGDAYGNTL
-451 AATVEGDWL
+451 AATQDGDWL

-486 MHSTGGGNN
+486 MHAGAGNN

-505 DAINGY
+505 DTINGY
-511 QGSDKLVFM
+511 QGSDKLVFI

-525 GQGYDYKQHA
+525 GQGYDYTQHA
-535 TQSGHDTL
+535 AQTGQDTL

-552 LVGVGLDNLSASSFT
+552 LVGVGLDHLSASSFT

>member
-1 MGIFDDK
+1 MGLFDYK
-8 NAGSEAGKA
+8 NAGSAAGKA

-32 TGQPLPATG
+32 TGQPLPATA
-41 WAPIGATALGYQGNV
+41 WAPIGAAALGYQGKV
-56 GAQGTFFGEKDG
+56 GPQGTFYGEKDG
-68 FTSAEAEV
+68 FTSAEAEI
-76 LGKYDAAGKLVGIGV
+76 LGKYDGAGQLIGLGI

-96 GGLGFSDTFG
+96 GGLGYSDTFG

-115 VGPVDYA
+115 VGPADYA
-122 KNYAKNAFDTLLKDV
+122 SNYAKNAFDTLLKSV

-148 KDVLISGHSL
+148 KDVLVSGHSL
-158 GGLGVNSVAE
+158 GGLGVNSLAE
-168 LSAGNWGGF
+168 LSGNNWGGF

-182 YVAFASPT
+182 YIAFASPT

-208 FRALDGTTFSSG
+208 FRVLDGTTFSSG
-220 SLGKHDGHQASA
+220 SLGKHDGHQDSA
-232 TNNIVNFNE
+232 TNNIVNFNDQ
-241 NYASTAQNLVPFSIV
+241 YASTAQNLVPFSIL
-256 NPMSWSAHG
+256 NPLNWSAHG
-265 SVGYADGL
+265 SLGYADGL
-273 NRVIGS
+273 NRVIDS
-279 SFYDLTSKDS
+279 RFYDLTDKDS
-289 TLIVSNLEVSSRSK
+289 TLIVSNLSESSRGT

-323 GTDSNDFLKGGAGND
+323 GTDSNDWLKGGAGND

-344 GNDRFRDDGGYNI
+344 GNDRFRDDGGYNL

-376 SFANDGDGTLYVRDA
+376 SFAHDGDGTLYVRDA

-396 LTRDIG
+396 MTRDIG
-402 AIVSKESSGWWG
+402 ALVSKESGSWWG
-414 LTSKEITYTV
+414 SKEVTYNVT
-424 SANGLLNGSELT
+424 ANGLLNGTELT
-436 HYNHSLNGDTYGNSL
+436 HYNHSLNGDAFSNTLVAS
-451 AATVEGDWL
+451 VDGDWL
-460 FGNAGNDL
+460 FGNAGDDL

-473 SHVTFVGGAGNDV
+473 SHVTFVGGTGNDV
-486 MHSTGGGNN
+486 MHASGGGN

-511 QGSDKLVFM
+511 QGSDKLVFI

-525 GQGYDYKQHA
+525 GQGYDYTQHA
-535 TQSGHDTL
+535 SQAGNDTV
-543 LKVGDFAVT
+543 LKIGDYAVT
-552 LVGVGLDNLSASSFT
+552 LVGVGLDNLSASGIT

>member
-1 MGIFDDK
+1 MGLFDYK
-8 NAGSEAGKA
+8 NADGKA

-32 TGQPLPATG
+32 TGQPLPATA
-41 WAPIGATALGYQGNV
+41 WAPIGAKQLGYQGKV
-56 GAQGTFFGEKDG
+56 GAQGTFYGEKDG

-76 LGKYDAAGKLVGIGV
+76 LGKYDTAGKLIGIGI

-96 GGLGFSDTFG
+96 GGLGYSDTFG

-122 KNYAKNAFDTLLKDV
+122 TNYAKNAFDNLLKDV
-137 AAFAIAHGLSA
+137 AAFSIAHGLSA
-148 KDVLISGHSL
+148 RDVMVSGHSL
-158 GGLGVNSVAE
+158 GGLGVNSLAE
-168 LSAGNWGGF
+168 LSGNNWGGF
-177 FKDAN
+177 YKDAN
-182 YVAFASPT
+182 YIAFASPT

-208 FRALDGTTFSSG
+208 FRVLDGTTFSSG
-220 SLGKHDGHQASA
+220 SLGKHDGHQDSA
-232 TNNIVNFNE
+232 TNNIVNFNDQ
-241 NYASTAQNLVPFSIV
+241 YASTAQNLVPFSIL
-256 NPMSWSAHG
+256 NPLNWSAHG
-265 SVGYADGL
+265 SLGYADGL
-273 NRVIGS
+273 NRVIDS
-279 SFYDLTSKDS
+279 RFYDLTDKDS
-289 TLIVSNLEVSSRSK
+289 TLIVSNLAESSRGT

-323 GTDSNDFLKGGAGND
+323 GTDSDDLLKGGAGND

-344 GNDRFRDDGGYNI
+344 GNDRLRDDGGYNL

-391 YGGIS
+391 YDGIS
-396 LTRDIG
+396 MTRDIG
-402 AIVSKESSGWWG
+402 SLVSKESGSWWG
-414 LTSKEITYTV
+414 SKEVTYSVT
-424 SANGLLNGSELT
+424 ANGLLNGSELT
-436 HYNHSLNGDTYGNSL
+436 HYNHSLNGDAYGNTL
-451 AATVEGDWL
+451 AASVDGDWL
-460 FGNAGNDL
+460 FGHAGDDL

-473 SHVTFVGGAGNDV
+473 SQVTFVGGAGNDL
-486 MHSTGGGNN
+486 MQASGGHN

-511 QGSDKLVFM
+511 HGNDKLVFL

-535 TQSGHDTL
+535 SQSGHDTV

-552 LVGVGLDNLSASSFT
+552 LVGVGLDSLSASGIT

>member
-1 MGIFDDK
+1 MGLLDYK

-17 LYSDAIALTL
+17 LCSDAIALTL

-32 TGQPLPATG
+32 TGQALPSSG
-41 WAPIGATALGYQGNV
+41 WAPISSTTLGYQGKV
-56 GAQGTFFGEKDG
+56 GAQGTFFGEQDG
-68 FTSAEAEV
+68 FTSAQAEV
-76 LGKYDAAGKLVGIGV
+76 LGKFDAAGKLIGIGI

-96 GGLGFSDTFG
+96 GGLGYSDTFG

-122 KNYAKNAFDTLLKDV
+122 SNYAKNAFDGLLKSV

-148 KDVLISGHSL
+148 RDVLISGHSL

-168 LSAGNWGGF
+168 LSADNWGGF
-177 FKDAN
+177 YKDAN

-190 QSATGN
+190 QSSTGH

-208 FRALDGTTFSSG
+208 FRVLDGSTFSSG
-220 SLGKHDGHQASA
+220 SLGKHDGHQPSA
-232 TNNIVNFNE
+232 TNNIVNFND
-241 NYASTAQNLVPFSIV
+241 NYASTAQNLVPFSIL

-265 SVGYADGL
+265 SLGYEDGL
-273 NRVIGS
+273 NRVIDS
-279 SFYDLTSKDS
+279 AFYDLTGKDS
-289 TLIVSNLEVSSRSK
+289 TLIVSNLSPSSRGS

-323 GTDSNDFLKGGAGND
+323 GTDSNDWLKGGAGND

-344 GNDRFRDDGGYNI
+344 GDDRFRDDGGFNI

-376 SFANDGDGTLYVRDA
+376 SIANDGDGTLYVRDA

-396 LTRDIG
+396 MTRDIG
-402 AIVSKESSGWWG
+402 ALVSNESGSWWG
-414 LTSKEITYTV
+414 STDVIYSV
-424 SANGLLNGSELT
+424 NDNGLLNGSQLT
-436 HYNHSLNGDTYGNSL
+436 HYSHSLNGDAYGNIL
-451 AATVEGDWL
+451 AAGVEGDWL
-460 FGNAGNDL
+460 FGNGGDDV

-473 SHVTFVGGAGNDV
+473 GLVTFVGGTGNDV
-486 MHSTGGGNN
+486 MHSTGNGGN

-520 GVQGA
+520 GVEGA
-525 GQGYDYKQHA
+525 GQGYDYRQHA
-535 TQSGHDTL
+535 FQSGDDTL
-543 LKVGDFAVT
+543 LKIGDFSVT
-552 LVGVGLDNLSASSFT
+552 LVGVGLDNLSTSGFV

>member
-1 MGIFDDK
+1 MGLFDYK
-8 NAGSEAGKA
+8 NADGKA

-32 TGQPLPATG
+32 TGQPLPATA
-41 WAPIGATALGYQGNV
+41 WAPIGAKQLGYQGKV
-56 GAQGTFFGEKDG
+56 GAQGTFYGEKDG

-76 LGKYDAAGKLVGIGV
+76 LGKYDTAGKLIGIGI

-96 GGLGFSDTFG
+96 GGLGYSDTFG

-122 KNYAKNAFDTLLKDV
+122 TNYAKNAFDNLLKDV
-137 AAFAIAHGLSA
+137 AAFSIAHGLSA
-148 KDVLISGHSL
+148 RDVMVSGHSL
-158 GGLGVNSVAE
+158 GGLGVNSLAE
-168 LSAGNWGGF
+168 LSGNNWGGF
-177 FKDAN
+177 YKDAN
-182 YVAFASPT
+182 YIAFASPT

-208 FRALDGTTFSSG
+208 FRVLDGTTFSSG
-220 SLGKHDGHQASA
+220 SLGKHDGHQDSA
-232 TNNIVNFNE
+232 TNNIVNFNDQ
-241 NYASTAQNLVPFSIV
+241 YASTAQNLVPFSIL
-256 NPMSWSAHG
+256 NPLNWSAHG
-265 SVGYADGL
+265 SLGYADGL
-273 NRVIGS
+273 NRVIDS
-279 SFYDLTSKDS
+279 RFYDLTDKDS
-289 TLIVSNLEVSSRSK
+289 TLIVSNLAESSRGT

-323 GTDSNDFLKGGAGND
+323 GTDSDDLLKGGAGND

-344 GNDRFRDDGGYNI
+344 GNDRLRDDGGYNL

-376 SFANDGDGTLYVRDA
+376 CFANDGDGTLYVRDA

-396 LTRDIG
+396 MTRDIG
-402 AIVSKESSGWWG
+402 SLVSKESGSWWG
-414 LTSKEITYTV
+414 SKEVTYSVT
-424 SANGLLNGSELT
+424 ANGLLNGSELT
-436 HYNHSLNGDTYGNSL
+436 HYNHSLNGDAYGNTL
-451 AATVEGDWL
+451 AASVDGDWL
-460 FGNAGNDL
+460 FGHAGDDL

-473 SHVTFVGGAGNDV
+473 SQVTFVGGAGNDL
-486 MHSTGGGNN
+486 MQASGGHN
-495 TFLFSGAFGF
+495 TFLFSGAFGV

-511 QGSDKLVFM
+511 QGNDKLVFL

-535 TQSGHDTL
+535 SQSGHDTV

-552 LVGVGLDNLSASSFT
+552 LVGVGLDSLSASGIT

>member
-1 MGIFDDK
+1 MGLFDYK
-8 NAGSEAGKA
+8 NAGSAAGKA

-32 TGQPLPATG
+32 TGQPLPATA
-41 WAPIGATALGYQGNV
+41 WAPIGAAALGYQGKV
-56 GAQGTFFGEKDG
+56 GPQGTFYGEKDG
-68 FTSAEAEV
+68 FTSAEAEI
-76 LGKYDAAGKLVGIGV
+76 LGKYDGAGQLIGLGI

-96 GGLGFSDTFG
+96 GGLGYSDTFG

-115 VGPVDYA
+115 VGPADYA
-122 KNYAKNAFDTLLKDV
+122 SNYAKNAFDTLLKSV

-148 KDVLISGHSL
+148 KDVLVSGHSL
-158 GGLGVNSVAE
+158 GGLGVNSLAE
-168 LSAGNWGGF
+168 LSGNNWGGF

-182 YVAFASPT
+182 YIAFASPT

-208 FRALDGTTFSSG
+208 FRVLDGTTFSSG
-220 SLGKHDGHQASA
+220 SLGKHDGHQDSA
-232 TNNIVNFNE
+232 TNNIVNFNDQ
-241 NYASTAQNLVPFSIV
+241 YASTAQNLVPFSIL
-256 NPMSWSAHG
+256 NPLNWSAHG
-265 SVGYADGL
+265 SLGYADGL
-273 NRVIGS
+273 NRVIDS
-279 SFYDLTSKDS
+279 RFYDLTDKDS
-289 TLIVSNLEVSSRSK
+289 TLIVSNLSESSRGT

-323 GTDSNDFLKGGAGND
+323 GTDSNDWLKGGAGND

-344 GNDRFRDDGGYNI
+344 GNDRFRDDGGYNL

-396 LTRDIG
+396 MTRDIG
-402 AIVSKESSGWWG
+402 ALVSKESGSWWG
-414 LTSKEITYTV
+414 SKEVTYNVT
-424 SANGLLNGSELT
+424 ANGLLNGTELT
-436 HYNHSLNGDTYGNSL
+436 HYNHSLNGDAFSNTLVAS
-451 AATVEGDWL
+451 VDGDWL
-460 FGNAGNDL
+460 FGNAGDDL

-473 SHVTFVGGAGNDV
+473 SHVTFVGGTGNDV
-486 MHSTGGGNN
+486 MHASGGGN

-511 QGSDKLVFM
+511 QGSDKLVFI

-525 GQGYDYKQHA
+525 GQGYDYTQHA
-535 TQSGHDTL
+535 SQAGNDTV
-543 LKVGDFAVT
+543 LKIGDYAVT
-552 LVGVGLDNLSASSFT
+552 LVGVGLDNLSASGIT

>member
-1 MGIFDDK
+1 MGLFDYKQAD
-8 NAGSEAGKA
+8 GKA

-32 TGQPLPATG
+32 TGQPLPATA
-41 WAPIGATALGYQGNV
+41 WAPIQATALGYQGKV
-56 GAQGTFFGEKDG
+56 GTQGTFYGEKDG

-76 LGKYDAAGKLVGIGV
+76 LGKYDAAGKLIGIGI

-96 GGLGFSDTFG
+96 GGLGYGDTFG

-115 VGPVDYA
+115 IGPVDYA
-122 KNYAKNAFDTLLKDV
+122 KNYTKNAFDTLLKDV
-137 AAFAIAHGLSA
+137 AAFAIAHGITA
-148 KDVLISGHSL
+148 KDVLVSGHSL
-158 GGLGVNSVAE
+158 GGLGVNSLAE
-168 LSAGNWGGF
+168 LSGNNWGGF

-208 FRALDGTTFSSG
+208 FRVLDGTTFSSG
-220 SLGKHDGHQASA
+220 SLGKHDGHQESA
-232 TNNIVNFNE
+232 TNNIVNFNDQ
-241 NYASTAQNLVPFSIV
+241 YASTAQNLVPFSIL
-256 NPMSWSAHG
+256 NPLNWSAHG
-265 SVGYADGL
+265 SLGYADGL
-273 NRVIGS
+273 NRVIDS

-289 TLIVSNLEVSSRSK
+289 TLIVSNLTESARGK

-323 GTDSNDFLKGGAGND
+323 GTDSNDLLKGGAGND

-362 GSNTFELQ
+362 GSNTLELQ

-376 SFANDGDGTLYVRDA
+376 SVANDGDGTLYVRDA

-396 LTRDIG
+396 MTRDIG
-402 AIVSKESSGWWG
+402 ALVGKESGSWWS
-414 LTSKEITYTV
+414 TQDVTYNVT
-424 SANGLLNGSELT
+424 ANGLLNGTELT
-436 HYNHSLNGDTYGNSL
+436 HYNHSLNGDAYGNSL
-451 AATVEGDWL
+451 AASVDGDWL
-460 FGNAGNDL
+460 FGNAGDDL

-473 SHVTFVGGAGNDV
+473 SHVTFVGGTGNDT
-486 MHSTGGGNN
+486 MHTVGGQN

-535 TQSGHDTL
+535 SQSGHDTV

-552 LVGVGLDNLSASSFT
+552 LVGVGLDSLSASGIT

>member
-1 MGIFDDK
+1 MGLFDYK

-17 LYSDAIALTL
+17 LYSAAIALTL

-32 TGQPLPATG
+32 TGQPLPATA
-41 WAPIGATALGYQGNV
+41 WAPIGASALGYQGKV
-56 GAQGTFFGEKDG
+56 GAQGTFHGEKDG
-68 FTSAEAEV
+68 FTSAEAEI
-76 LGKYDAAGKLVGIGV
+76 LGKYDGAGKLIGLGI

-96 GGLGFSDTFG
+96 GGLGYSNIFG

-115 VGPVDYA
+115 VCPVDYA
-122 KNYAKNAFDTLLKDV
+122 SNYAKNAFDSLLKSV

-148 KDVLISGHSL
+148 KDVVVSGHSL
-158 GGLGVNSVAE
+158 GGLGVNSLAE
-168 LSAGNWGGF
+168 LSGNNWGGF

-182 YVAFASPT
+182 YIAFASPT

-208 FRALDGTTFSSG
+208 FRVLDGTTFSSG
-220 SLGKHDGHQASA
+220 SLGKHDSHQDSA
-232 TNNIVNFNE
+232 TNNIVNFNDQ
-241 NYASTAQNLVPFSIV
+241 YASTVQNLVPFSIL
-256 NPMSWSAHG
+256 NPLSWSAHG
-265 SVGYADGL
+265 SLGYADGL
-273 NRVIGS
+273 NRVIDS
-279 SFYDLTSKDS
+279 AFYDLTGKDS
-289 TLIVSNLEVSSRSK
+289 TLIVSNLSASSRGT

-323 GTDSNDFLKGGAGND
+323 GTDSNDLLKGGLGND

-344 GNDRFRDDGGYNI
+344 GDDRFRDDGGFNI

-362 GSNTFELQ
+362 GNNTFELL

-376 SFANDGDGTLYVRDA
+376 SFANDGDGTLFVRDA

-396 LTRDIG
+396 MTRDIG
-402 AIVSKESSGWWG
+402 ALVSQESGSWW
-414 LTSKEITYTV
+414 SAKDITWTV
-424 SANGLLNGSELT
+424 TGNGLQNGNELT
-436 HYNHSLNGDTYGNSL
+436 HYSHSLNGDALGNTLL
-451 AATVEGDWL
+451 ADVRGDWL
-460 FGNAGNDL
+460 FGNGGDDV

-473 SHVTFVGGAGNDV
+473 GHVTFVGGEGNDV
-486 MHSTGGGNN
+486 MHSNGVGGN

-511 QGSDKLVFM
+511 QGSDTLVFM
-520 GVQGA
+520 GVEGA
-525 GQGYDYKQHA
+525 GQGYDYRQHA
-535 TQSGHDTL
+535 SQAGQDTV
-543 LKVGDFAVT
+543 LKVGDFSVT
-552 LVGVGLDNLSASSFT
+552 LVGVGLDNLSTSGFV

>member
-1 MGIFDDK
+1 MGLFDYKQAD
-8 NAGSEAGKA
+8 GKA

-32 TGQPLPATG
+32 TGQPLPATA
-41 WAPIGATALGYQGNV
+41 WAPIQAAALGYQGKV
-56 GAQGTFFGEKDG
+56 GAQGTFYGEQVG

-76 LGKYDAAGKLVGIGV
+76 LGKYDAAGQLIGIGI
-91 AFRGT
+91 AFGGT
-96 GGLGFSDTFG
+96 GGLGYGDTFG

-115 VGPVDYA
+115 IGPVDYA
-122 KNYAKNAFDTLLKDV
+122 KNYTKNAFDTLLKDV
-137 AAFAIAHGLSA
+137 AAFAIAHGIMA
-148 KDVLISGHSL
+148 KDVLVSGHSL
-158 GGLGVNSVAE
+158 GGLGVNSLAE
-168 LSAGNWGGF
+168 LSGNNWGGF
-177 FKDAN
+177 FKGAN

-190 QSATGN
+190 QSTTGN

-208 FRALDGTTFSSG
+208 FRVLDGTTFSSG

-232 TNNIVNFNE
+232 TNNIVNFNDH
-241 NYASTAQNLVPFSIV
+241 YASTAQNLAPFSIL
-256 NPMSWSAHG
+256 NPLNWSAHG
-265 SVGYADGL
+265 SLGYADGL
-273 NRVIGS
+273 NRVIDS
-279 SFYDLTSKDS
+279 RFYDLTDKDS
-289 TLIVSNLEVSSRSK
+289 TLIVSNLAQSSRGT

-323 GTDSNDFLKGGAGND
+323 GTDSNDLLKGGAGND

-362 GSNTFELQ
+362 GSNTLELQ

-376 SFANDGDGTLYVRDA
+376 SVANDGDGTLYVRDA

-396 LTRDIG
+396 MTRDIG
-402 AIVSKESSGWWG
+402 ALVGKESGSWWS
-414 LTSKEITYTV
+414 TQDVTYNVT
-424 SANGLLNGSELT
+424 ANGLFNGTELT
-436 HYNHSLNGDTYGNSL
+436 HYNHSLNGDAYGNSL
-451 AATVEGDWL
+451 AASVDGDWL
-460 FGNAGNDL
+460 FGNAGDDL

-473 SHVTFVGGAGNDV
+473 SHVTFVGGTGDDV
-486 MHSTGGGNN
+486 MHATGDQN

-511 QGSDKLVFM
+511 QGNDKLVFM
-520 GVQGA
+520 GIQGA

-535 TQSGHDTL
+535 SQSGHDTV
-543 LKVGDFAVT
+543 LKVGDFAIT
-552 LVGVGLDNLSASSFT
+552 LVGVGLDSLSASGIT

>member
-1 MGIFDDK
+1 MGLFDYK
-8 NAGSEAGKA
+8 NADGKA

-32 TGQPLPATG
+32 TGQPLPATA
-41 WAPIGATALGYQGNV
+41 WAPIGAKQLGYQGKV
-56 GAQGTFFGEKDG
+56 GAQGTFYGEKDG

-76 LGKYDAAGKLVGIGV
+76 LGKYDTAGKLIGIGI

-96 GGLGFSDTFG
+96 GGLGYSDTFG

-122 KNYAKNAFDTLLKDV
+122 TNYAKNAFDNLLKDV
-137 AAFAIAHGLSA
+137 AAFSIAHGLSA
-148 KDVLISGHSL
+148 RDVMVSGHSL
-158 GGLGVNSVAE
+158 GGLGVNSLAE
-168 LSAGNWGGF
+168 LSGNNWGGF
-177 FKDAN
+177 YKDAN
-182 YVAFASPT
+182 YIAFASPT

-208 FRALDGTTFSSG
+208 FRVLDGTTFSSG
-220 SLGKHDGHQASA
+220 SLGKHDGHQDSA
-232 TNNIVNFNE
+232 TNNIVNFNDQ
-241 NYASTAQNLVPFSIV
+241 YASTAQNLVPFSIL
-256 NPMSWSAHG
+256 NPLNWSAHG
-265 SVGYADGL
+265 SLGYADGL
-273 NRVIGS
+273 NRVIDS
-279 SFYDLTSKDS
+279 RFYDLTDKDS
-289 TLIVSNLEVSSRSK
+289 TLIVSNLAESSRGT

-323 GTDSNDFLKGGAGND
+323 GTDSDDLLKGGAGND

-344 GNDRFRDDGGYNI
+344 GNDRLRDDGGYNL

-396 LTRDIG
+396 MTRDIG
-402 AIVSKESSGWWG
+402 SLVSKESGSWWG
-414 LTSKEITYTV
+414 SKEVTYSV
-424 SANGLLNGSELT
+424 NANGLLNGSELT
-436 HYNHSLNGDTYGNSL
+436 HYNHSLNGDAYGNTL
-451 AATVEGDWL
+451 AASVDGDWL
-460 FGNAGNDL
+460 FGHAGDDL

-473 SHVTFVGGAGNDV
+473 SQVTFVGGAGNDL
-486 MHSTGGGNN
+486 MQASGGHN
-495 TFLFSGAFGF
+495 TFLFSGAFGV

-511 QGSDKLVFM
+511 QGNDKLVFL

-535 TQSGHDTL
+535 SQSGHDTV

-552 LVGVGLDNLSASSFT
+552 LVGVGLDSLSASGIT

>member
-1 MGIFDDK
+1 MGLFDYK
-8 NAGSEAGKA
+8 NADGKA

-32 TGQPLPATG
+32 TGQPLPATA
-41 WAPIGATALGYQGNV
+41 WAPIGAKQLGYQGKV
-56 GAQGTFFGEKDG
+56 GAQGTFYGEKDG

-76 LGKYDAAGKLVGIGV
+76 LGKYDTAGKLIGIGI

-96 GGLGFSDTFG
+96 GGLGYSDTFG

-122 KNYAKNAFDTLLKDV
+122 TNYAKNAFDNLLKDV
-137 AAFAIAHGLSA
+137 AAFSIAHGLSA
-148 KDVLISGHSL
+148 RDVMVSGHSL
-158 GGLGVNSVAE
+158 GGLGVNSLAE
-168 LSAGNWGGF
+168 LSGNNWGGF
-177 FKDAN
+177 YKDAN
-182 YVAFASPT
+182 YIAFASPT

-208 FRALDGTTFSSG
+208 FRVLDGTTFSSG
-220 SLGKHDGHQASA
+220 SLGKHDGHQDSA
-232 TNNIVNFNE
+232 TNNIVNFNDQ
-241 NYASTAQNLVPFSIV
+241 YASTAQNLVPFSIL
-256 NPMSWSAHG
+256 NPLNWSAHG
-265 SVGYADGL
+265 SLGYADGL
-273 NRVIGS
+273 NRVIDS
-279 SFYDLTSKDS
+279 RFYDLTDKDS
-289 TLIVSNLEVSSRSK
+289 TLIVSNLAESSRGT

-323 GTDSNDFLKGGAGND
+323 GTDSDDLLKGGAGND

-344 GNDRFRDDGGYNI
+344 GNDRLRDDGGYNL

-391 YGGIS
+391 YDGIS
-396 LTRDIG
+396 MTRDIG
-402 AIVSKESSGWWG
+402 SLVSKESGSWWG
-414 LTSKEITYTV
+414 SKEVTYSVT
-424 SANGLLNGSELT
+424 ANGLLNGSELT
-436 HYNHSLNGDTYGNSL
+436 HYNHSLNGDAYGNTL
-451 AATVEGDWL
+451 AASVDGDWL
-460 FGNAGNDL
+460 FGHAGDDL

-473 SHVTFVGGAGNDV
+473 SQVTFVGGAGNDL
-486 MHSTGGGNN
+486 MQASGGHN

-511 QGSDKLVFM
+511 QGNDKLVFL

-535 TQSGHDTL
+535 SQSGHDTV

-552 LVGVGLDNLSASSFT
+552 LVGVGLDSLSASGIT

>member
-1 MGIFDDK
+1 MGLFDYK
-8 NAGSEAGKA
+8 NAGSAAGKA

-32 TGQPLPATG
+32 TGQPLPATA
-41 WAPIGATALGYQGNV
+41 WAPIGAAALGYQGKV
-56 GAQGTFFGEKDG
+56 GPQGTFYGEKDG
-68 FTSAEAEV
+68 FTSAEAEI
-76 LGKYDAAGKLVGIGV
+76 LGKYDGAGQLIGLGI

-96 GGLGFSDTFG
+96 GGLGYSDTFG

-115 VGPVDYA
+115 VGPADYA
-122 KNYAKNAFDTLLKDV
+122 SNYAKNAFDTLLKSV

-148 KDVLISGHSL
+148 TDVLVSGHSL
-158 GGLGVNSVAE
+158 GGLGVNSLAE
-168 LSAGNWGGF
+168 LSGNNWGGF

-182 YVAFASPT
+182 YIAFASPT

-208 FRALDGTTFSSG
+208 FRVLDGTTFSSG
-220 SLGKHDGHQASA
+220 SLGKHDGHQDSA
-232 TNNIVNFNE
+232 TNNIVNFNDQ
-241 NYASTAQNLVPFSIV
+241 YASTAQNLVPFSIL
-256 NPMSWSAHG
+256 NPLNWSAHG
-265 SVGYADGL
+265 SLGYADGL
-273 NRVIGS
+273 NRVIDS
-279 SFYDLTSKDS
+279 RFYDLTDKDS
-289 TLIVSNLEVSSRSK
+289 TLIVSNLSESSRGT

-323 GTDSNDFLKGGAGND
+323 GTDSNDWLKGGAGND

-344 GNDRFRDDGGYNI
+344 GNDRFRDDGGYNL

-396 LTRDIG
+396 MTRDIG
-402 AIVSKESSGWWG
+402 ALVSKESGSWWG
-414 LTSKEITYTV
+414 SKEVAYNVT
-424 SANGLLNGSELT
+424 ANGLLNGTELT
-436 HYNHSLNGDTYGNSL
+436 HYNHSLNGDASSNTLVAS
-451 AATVEGDWL
+451 VDGDWL
-460 FGNAGNDL
+460 FGNAGDDL

-473 SHVTFVGGAGNDV
+473 SHVTFVGGTGNDV
-486 MHSTGGGNN
+486 MHASGGGN

-511 QGSDKLVFM
+511 QGSDKLVFI

-525 GQGYDYKQHA
+525 GQGYDYTQHA
-535 TQSGHDTL
+535 SQAGNDTM
-543 LKVGDFAVT
+543 LKIGDYAVT
-552 LVGVGLDNLSASSFT
+552 LVGVGLDNLSASGFV

>member
-1 MGIFDDK
+1 MGLFDYK
-8 NAGSEAGKA
+8 NAGSAAGKA

-32 TGQPLPATG
+32 TGKPLPATA
-41 WAPIGATALGYQGNV
+41 WAPIGATALGYQGKV
-56 GAQGTFFGEKDG
+56 SAQGSFFGEKDG

-76 LGKYDAAGKLVGIGV
+76 LGKYDAAGKLIGIGV

-96 GGLGFSDTFG
+96 GGLGYSDTFG
-106 DMKNNLLAA
+106 DIKNNLLAA
-115 VGPVDYA
+115 IGPVDYA

-137 AAFAIAHGLSA
+137 AAFAIAHGVGA
-148 KDVLISGHSL
+148 KDVLVSGHSL

-168 LSAGNWGGF
+168 LSGDNWGGF
-177 FKDAN
+177 FKEAN

-190 QSATGN
+190 QSVST

-220 SLGKHDGHQASA
+220 SVGKHDGYQASA
-232 TNNIVNFNE
+232 TNNIVNFNDH
-241 NYASTAQNLVPFSIV
+241 YASTAQNLVPFSIL

-265 SVGYADGL
+265 SLGYADGL

-289 TLIVSNLEVSSRSK
+289 TLIVSNLALDSRGK

-309 GRSGEPHTGSTFII
+309 GRSGEPLTGSTFII
-323 GTDSNDFLKGGAGND
+323 GTDSNDLLKGGAGND

-402 AIVSKESSGWWG
+402 ALVSKEPGSW
-414 LTSKEITYTV
+414 LNTKDVTYNVT
-424 SANGLLNGSELT
+424 ANGLLNGTELT
-436 HYNHSLNGDTYGNSL
+436 HYNHSLNGDAYGNTL
-451 AATVEGDWL
+451 AATVDGDWL
-460 FGNAGNDL
+460 FGNAGDDL

-486 MHSTGGGNN
+486 MHASGGNN

-535 TQSGHDTL
+535 TQSGHDAL
-543 LKVGDFAVT
+543 LKVGDFTVT
-552 LVGVGLDNLSASSFT
+552 LVGVGLDSLSASGVT

>member
-1 MGIFDDK
+1 MGLFDYKKAD
-8 NAGSEAGKA
+8 GKA

-41 WAPIGATALGYQGNV
+41 WAPIGATQLGYQGKV
-56 GAQGTFFGEKDG
+56 GAQGTFYGEKDG

-76 LGKYDAAGKLVGIGV
+76 LGKYDAAGKLIGIGI

-96 GGLGFSDTFG
+96 GGLGYSDTFG

-122 KNYAKNAFDTLLKDV
+122 TNYAKNAFDSLLKDV
-137 AAFAIAHGLSA
+137 AAFALGHGLSA
-148 KDVLISGHSL
+148 RDVLVSGHSL
-158 GGLGVNSVAE
+158 GGLGVNSLAE
-168 LSAGNWGGF
+168 LSGDNWGGF
-177 FKDAN
+177 FKEAN

-208 FRALDGTTFSSG
+208 FRVLDGTTFSSG
-220 SLGKHDGHQASA
+220 SLGKHDGHQDSA
-232 TNNIVNFNE
+232 TNYIVNFNDQ
-241 NYASTAQNLVPFSIV
+241 YASTAQNLVPFSIL
-256 NPMSWSAHG
+256 NPLNWSAHG
-265 SVGYADGL
+265 SLGYADGL
-273 NRVIGS
+273 NRVINS
-279 SFYDLTSKDS
+279 CFYDLTDKDS
-289 TLIVSNLEVSSRSK
+289 TLIVSNLTEESRGK

-309 GRSGEPHTGSTFII
+309 GRSGEPHVGSTFII
-323 GTDSNDFLKGGAGND
+323 GTDSNDLLKGGAGND

-344 GNDRFRDDGGYNI
+344 GDDRFRDDGGYNL

-376 SFANDGDGTLYVRDA
+376 SVANDGDGTLYVRDA
-391 YGGIS
+391 YGGLS
-396 LTRDIG
+396 MTRDIG
-402 AIVSKESSGWWG
+402 ALVSKEPGSWWG
-414 LTSKEITYTV
+414 SKEV
-424 SANGLLNGSELT
+424 SYSVTANGLLNGNELIQ
-436 HYNHSLNGDTYGNSL
+436 YNHSLNGDAYGNTL
-451 AATVEGDWL
+451 AASIDGDWL
-460 FGNAGNDL
+460 FGNAGDDL

-473 SHVTFVGGAGNDV
+473 SQVTFVGGAGNDV
-486 MHSTGGGNN
+486 MQASGGNN

-511 QGSDKLVFM
+511 QGSDKLLFM
-520 GVQGA
+520 GVEGA

-535 TQSGHDTL
+535 SQSGQDTV
-543 LKVGDFAVT
+543 LKIGDFAVT
-552 LVGVGLDNLSASSFT
+552 LVGVGLDNLSPSGIT

>member
-1 MGIFDDK
+1 MGLFDYK

-41 WAPIGATALGYQGNV
+41 WAPIGATALGYQGKV
-56 GAQGTFFGEKDG
+56 GAQGTFYGEKDG

-76 LGKYDAAGKLVGIGV
+76 LGKYDAAGKLIGLGV

-96 GGLGFSDTFG
+96 GGLGYSDTYG

-122 KNYAKNAFDTLLKDV
+122 KNYAQSAFDTLLKDV

-148 KDVLISGHSL
+148 KDVLVSGHSL

-168 LSAGNWGGF
+168 LSGSHWGGF

-232 TNNIVNFNE
+232 TNNIVNFND
-241 NYASTAQNLVPFSIV
+241 NYASTSQNLVPFSII
-256 NPMSWSAHG
+256 NPLNWSAHG
-265 SVGYADGL
+265 SLGYADGL

-289 TLIVSNLEVSSRSK
+289 TLIVSNLEESSRSK

-323 GTDSNDFLKGGAGND
+323 GTDSNDLLKGGAGND

-376 SFANDGDGTLYVRDA
+376 SIANDGDGTLYVRDA

-396 LTRDIG
+396 LSRDIG
-402 AIVSKESSGWWG
+402 ALVSKESSGWWG
-414 LTSKEITYTV
+414 MSSKEITYTV

-436 HYNHSLNGDTYGNSL
+436 HYNHSLNGDAYGNTL
-451 AATVEGDWL
+451 AATVDGDWL
-460 FGNAGNDL
+460 FGNAGDDL

-473 SHVTFVGGAGNDV
+473 SHVTFVGGTGNDV
-486 MHSTGGGNN
+486 IHASGGNN

-511 QGSDKLVFM
+511 QGSDKLLFM

-525 GQGYDYKQHA
+525 GQGYDYKQHS
-535 TQSGHDTL
+535 TQSGHDTV

-552 LVGVGLDNLSASSFT
+552 LVGVGLDNLSASSIT

>member
-1 MGIFDDK
+1 MGLFDYK
-8 NAGSEAGKA
+8 NADGKA

-32 TGQPLPATG
+32 TGQPLPATA
-41 WAPIGATALGYQGNV
+41 WAPIGAKQLGYQGKV
-56 GAQGTFFGEKDG
+56 GAQGTFYGEKDG

-76 LGKYDAAGKLVGIGV
+76 LGKYDTAGKLIGIGI

-96 GGLGFSDTFG
+96 GGLGYSDTFG

-122 KNYAKNAFDTLLKDV
+122 TNYAKNAFDNLLKDV
-137 AAFAIAHGLSA
+137 AAFSIAHGLSA
-148 KDVLISGHSL
+148 RDVMVSGHSL
-158 GGLGVNSVAE
+158 GGLGVNSLAE
-168 LSAGNWGGF
+168 LSGNNWGGF
-177 FKDAN
+177 YKDAN
-182 YVAFASPT
+182 YIAFASPT

-208 FRALDGTTFSSG
+208 FRVLDGTTFSSG
-220 SLGKHDGHQASA
+220 SLGKHDGHQDSA
-232 TNNIVNFNE
+232 TNNIVNFNDQ
-241 NYASTAQNLVPFSIV
+241 YASTAQNLVPFSIL
-256 NPMSWSAHG
+256 NPLNWSAHG
-265 SVGYADGL
+265 SLGYADGL
-273 NRVIGS
+273 NRVIDS
-279 SFYDLTSKDS
+279 RFYDLTDKDS
-289 TLIVSNLEVSSRSK
+289 TLIVSNLAESSRGT

-323 GTDSNDFLKGGAGND
+323 GTDSDDLLKGGAGND

-344 GNDRFRDDGGYNI
+344 GNDRLRDDGGYNL

-396 LTRDIG
+396 MTRDIG
-402 AIVSKESSGWWG
+402 SLVSKESGSWWG
-414 LTSKEITYTV
+414 SKEVTFSV
-424 SANGLLNGSELT
+424 NANGVLNGSELT
-436 HYNHSLNGDTYGNSL
+436 HYNHSLNGDAYGNTL
-451 AATVEGDWL
+451 AASVDGDWL
-460 FGNAGNDL
+460 FGHAGDDL

-473 SHVTFVGGAGNDV
+473 SQVTFVGGAGNDL
-486 MHSTGGGNN
+486 MQASGGHN

-511 QGSDKLVFM
+511 QGNDKLVFL

-535 TQSGHDTL
+535 SQSGHDTV

-552 LVGVGLDNLSASSFT
+552 LVGVGLDSLSASGIT

>member
-1 MGIFDDK
+1 MGLFDYK
-8 NAGSEAGKA
+8 NAGSAAGKA

-32 TGQPLPATG
+32 TGKPLPATA
-41 WAPIGATALGYQGNV
+41 WAPIGATALGYQGKV
-56 GAQGTFFGEKDG
+56 SAQGSFFGEKDG

-76 LGKYDAAGKLVGIGV
+76 LGKYDAAGKLIGIGV

-96 GGLGFSDTFG
+96 GGLGYSDTFG
-106 DMKNNLLAA
+106 DIKNNLLAA
-115 VGPVDYA
+115 IGPVDYA

-137 AAFAIAHGLSA
+137 AAFAIAHGVGA
-148 KDVLISGHSL
+148 KDVLVSGHSL

-168 LSAGNWGGF
+168 LSGDNWGGF
-177 FKDAN
+177 FKEAN

-190 QSATGN
+190 QSVST

-220 SLGKHDGHQASA
+220 SVGKHDGYQASA
-232 TNNIVNFNE
+232 TNNIVNFNDH
-241 NYASTAQNLVPFSIV
+241 YASTAQNLVPFSIL

-265 SVGYADGL
+265 SLGYADGL

-289 TLIVSNLEVSSRSK
+289 TLIVSNLALDSRGK

-323 GTDSNDFLKGGAGND
+323 GTDSNDLLKGGAGND

-402 AIVSKESSGWWG
+402 ALVSKESGSW
-414 LTSKEITYTV
+414 LSTKDVTYNVT
-424 SANGLLNGSELT
+424 ANGLLNGTELT
-436 HYNHSLNGDTYGNSL
+436 HYNHSLNGDAYGNTL
-451 AATVEGDWL
+451 AATVDGDWL
-460 FGNAGNDL
+460 FGNAGDDL

-486 MHSTGGGNN
+486 MHASGGNN

-535 TQSGHDTL
+535 SQTGHDTV

-552 LVGVGLDNLSASSFT
+552 LVGVGLDNLSTSSFT